1 MFGLYIEPSGRS
13 TGRRWFNRPAWR
25 TLGLTS
31 HWYGLWCPEE
41 LAFLTAYRD
50 GYKGRLPRG

>member
-1 MFGLYIEPSGRS
+1 MIGFYIEPSGRWAGS
-13 TGRRWFNRPAWR
+13 RWFNRPAWR
-25 TLGLTS
+25 EQYGLS

-50 GYKGRLPRG
+50 GYTGRLSR